1 MRGRYEDVPG
11 MELDLDPHPNPVQAH
26 CGQCKQ
32 VRSAC
37 SVNGASEYRKEE
49 WKDEGQSV
57 LLQVSEAIRCDVQYL
72 KDKSAVQWKEVWAR
86 RAQAK
91 AAIKADNAV
100 WMREEKLAQRQ
111 IDALTNDE
119 SVNLGWEGECDY

>member
-1 MRGRYEDVPG
+1 MRGE
-11 MELDLDPHPNPVQAH
+11 
-26 CGQCKQ
+26 
-32 VRSAC
+32 
-37 SVNGASEYRKEE
+37 SEYRNGE
-49 WKDEGQSV
+49 WMDEGQTV
-57 LLQVSEAIRCDVQYL
+57 MLQVPEAIRCDVTYL
-72 KDKSAVQWKEVWAR
+72 QDKSRVQWKEVWAR

-111 IDALTNDE
+111 VDAVTNDE

>member
-1 MRGRYEDVPG
+1 